1 MARWFL
7 PAALAFIC
15 AVDTVAAQTARGGG
29 AVSGRPNGPAL
40 SGLNGPATFKTNEC
54 VVSIPV
60 DSAGASR
67 PIGET
72 TVLIDERHRLTLRLL
87 PRISPGPSFV
97 TFVPHNFLCDGR
109 THKVEMTWKGG
120 QGTYQATFPNPVNP
134 FLNNPFPRIELPRRI
149 EPPPNRR

>member
-15 AVDTVAAQTARGGG
+15 AVGTAAAQATRGDRAG
-29 AVSGRPNGPAL
+29 SGRPNGPPL

-54 VVSIPV
+54 VVSILV

-97 TFVPHNFLCDGR
+97 TFVPHNSLCDGR
-109 THKVEMTWKGG
+109 THKVELAWKGG
-120 QGTYQATFPNPVNP
+120 RGTYQTTFPNPSSP
-134 FLNNPFPRIELPRRI
+134 FLGNPFPRIELPLRI
-149 EPPPNRR
+149 EPPNRR